1 MSIKLFKQDKNYILK
16 KAQSESKNY
25 LLKNLIK
32 KSIIKYELVSNPL
45 GLIDSTSSSLKKYE
59 IYHYDKLNFFYKK
72 ISTIYRYNYGEVQL
86 SFLWDGSSH
95 NEFYKN
101 RWINFFK
108 KETTKMIENYSF
120 LKHIL
125 SITVFCDHINNIS
138 ENQYKLS
145 TYVRKEFKIQ
155 VFKKKGVVIR

>member
-16 KAQSESKNY
+16 KVQSKTKNH

-32 KSIIKYELVSNPL
+32 KSIIKYELESNPL
-45 GLIDSTSSSLKKYE
+45 GLIDSTSISLKKYE
-59 IYHYDKLNFFYKK
+59 INHESKLNFFYKK

-95 NEFYKN
+95 HEFYKN
-101 RWINFFK
+101 RWVSFFEN
-108 KETTKMIENYSF
+108 ETNKMLENYSF
-120 LKHIL
+120 LKYIL
-125 SITVFCDHINNIS
+125 SITVFSKNINDIS

-145 TYVRKEFKIQ
+145 TYIRKEFKIQ
-155 VFKKKGVVIR
+155 VFKKKGVVLR